1 MGLNYHMIERMCR
14 SFDSGV
20 YEQALRDVLGG
31 PIEFNG
37 RTILPPKPGMTEDS
51 FEDMMEKLEQADLIE
66 YGNGAPVF
74 GNGDPFQSAMLKSK
88 VFGEEAELISS
99 GPGRYLILYPGL
111 GYAQSSD
118 DGVYELDL
126 RAFVDR

>member
-1 MGLNYHMIERMCR
+1 
-14 SFDSGV
+14 
-20 YEQALRDVLGG
+20 
-31 PIEFNG
+31 
-37 RTILPPKPGMTEDS
+37 MTEDA

-66 YGNGAPVF
+66 YGNG
-74 GNGDPFQSAMLKSK
+74 DPFQSAMLKSM

-118 DGVYELDL
+118 GGVYELDL

>member
-1 MGLNYHMIERMCR
+1 
-14 SFDSGV
+14 
-20 YEQALRDVLGG
+20 
-31 PIEFNG
+31 
-37 RTILPPKPGMTEDS
+37 MTEAS